1 MALSPMLK
9 QYFDV
14 KEKHPDCILFFRLGD
29 FYEMFFD
36 DAKLVSHEL
45 DLVLTGKDCGLEE
58 RAPMCGIPY
67 HAVDGY
73 LAKLIRK
80 GYRVAICEQVEDPKA
95 AKGLVKR
102 DVVRIISPGT
112 VIEDSC
118 LAEDKNNYIS
128 SINYEPGRLGI
139 VFADVS
145 TGELYA
151 TDIPDDSEDKLIA
164 EMSSYMPSEIIYNAA
179 LPETVKSALADKFG
193 CLMTPADEDVYNSPD
208 AAASEVAAQ
217 FGDQYVNIGVGSS
230 LAAAALLRYLKATQ
244 KTDLSYIKNISYYT
258 ADKYLSIDASTRRSL
273 ELCECMRTKEK
284 KASLLWVLD
293 QTKTSPGARLLRQ
306 WIEKPLASVNE
317 IQKRQQAVAELY
329 ESTVERGE
337 LMQKLKNVVDLERL
351 LTRLLYGTA
360 NARDLLAIGQTA
372 AELPAIKEIINNFKT
387 ELIVSLNEELDSLE
401 DIAAAISETISPD
414 APITVRE
421 GGMIKPG
428 ASAAVDELRLMM
440 NDGMKFMSH
449 IEQTERER
457 TGIRTLKV
465 GYNKVYGYYIEV
477 SRSFLESVPATYI
490 RRQTLTNG
498 ERYVTEELKDMEN
511 RIIGAKDKDAALEY
525 ELFSGLRECVLAQK
539 ERIRRSSAALAAID
553 CLCSLAEVASS
564 NNYVCPEV
572 DYSDTLYIKDGR
584 HPVVESFMNTAYFVP
599 NDCDMNCSSNR
610 IMLITGPN
618 MAGKSTY
625 MRQVALTVLMA
636 QIGSFVPASE
646 ARIGVCDR
654 IFTRVGASDDLS
666 SGDSTFML
674 EMKEVSYILAN
685 ATGRSLIIYDEIGRG
700 TSTFDGMSI
709 ARAVLEYTAKKIRAR
724 TLFAT
729 HYHELTSLESGELGV
744 KNYNI
749 AAKKRDGEIIF
760 LRKIVRGGTDDSY
773 GIEVAQLAGVPKEVL
788 TRARAILKELEAQKP
803 QSTAQKPQDTD
814 KSDGMIS
821 LDDISAEAAI
831 NRIKSL
837 DINTLTPIEA
847 MGVLYELKKSVDN

>member
-1 MALSPMLK
+1 MALSPMLQ

-14 KEKHPDCILFFRLGD
+14 KAKHPDCILFFRLGD

-36 DAKLVSHEL
+36 DAKLVSREL

-67 HAVDGY
+67 HAVEGY

-80 GYRVAICEQVEDPKA
+80 GYRVAICEQVEDPKS

-112 VIEDSC
+112 VIEGSC
-118 LAEDKNNYIS
+118 LSDDKNNYICS
-128 SINYEPGRLGI
+128 LYYTADVCGI

-151 TDIPDDSEDKLIA
+151 TDITGSSDEKLFS
-164 EMSSYMPSEIIYNAA
+164 EMSSYAPSEIIYNNL
-179 LPETVKSALADKFG
+179 LPDTLKNTLSDRFG
-193 CLMTPADEDVYNSPD
+193 CLMTPADEEVFLAPEASLRD
-208 AAASEVAAQ
+208 AAAQ
-217 FGDQYVNIGVGSS
+217 FGDSAVDKTAKYT
-230 LAAAALLRYLKATQ
+230 LAAVALIRYLKLTQ
-244 KTDLSYIKNISYYT
+244 KTDLSYIKNINYYT
-258 ADKYLSIDASTRRSL
+258 ADKYLNIDASTRRNL

-293 QTKTSPGARLLRQ
+293 KTKTSPGARLLRQ

-317 IQKRQQAVAELY
+317 IQKRQQAVAELAGA
-329 ESTVERGE
+329 TVERDE

-372 AELPAIKEIINNFKT
+372 SELPAIKQLVSSFKSD
-387 ELIVSLNEELDSLE
+387 LLVSLNNSLDSLE
-401 DIAAAISETISPD
+401 DVAKSIGDTISPE

-421 GGMIKPG
+421 GGIIKQG

-440 NDGMKFMSH
+440 NDGMKFMAH

-465 GYNKVYGYYIEV
+465 GYNKVYGYYIEI
-477 SRSFLESVPATYI
+477 SRSFLDSVPATYI
-490 RRQTLTNG
+490 RRQTLTTG
-498 ERYVTEELKDMEN
+498 ERFVTEELKEMES

-525 ELFSGLRECVLAQK
+525 ELFSKLRDCVLEQK
-539 ERIRRSSAALAAID
+539 ERISATSAALSAVD
-553 CLCSLAEVASS
+553 CLCSLAETAVK

-572 DYSDTLYIKDGR
+572 DYSDSLYIKDGR
-584 HPVVESFMNTAYFVP
+584 HPVVENFMNTTYFVP

-625 MRQVALTVLMA
+625 MRQVALIVLMA

-674 EMKEVSYILAN
+674 EMKEVSCILAG
-685 ATGRSLIIYDEIGRG
+685 ATSRSLIIYDEIGRG

-709 ARAVLEYTAKKIRAR
+709 ARAVLEYTAKKLRSR

-729 HYHELTSLESGELGV
+729 HYHELTALENGDLGV
-744 KNYNI
+744 RNFNI
-749 AAKKRDGEIIF
+749 AAKKRDGDIIF

-773 GIEVAQLAGVPKEVL
+773 GVEVAQLAGVPKEVV
-788 TRARAILKELEAQKP
+788 TRARAILKELEAAAPQKP
-803 QSTAQKPQDTD
+803 EQ
-814 KSDGMIS
+814 KSDADDGMLS
-821 LDDISAEAAI
+821 LTDISASKAI
-831 NRIKSL
+831 DRIRSL
-837 DINTLTPIEA
+837 DVNTLTPIEA
-847 MGVLYELKKSVDN
+847 ISLLYELKKSLE